1 MTRFAY
7 VVGYDISADA
17 RRTGFAEALV
27 DLGGRR
33 VQRSVFVVPLD
44 AAGLARLE
52 GVASDLI
59 DTRTDRVH
67 WYRTCGNCPGVLAAT
82 APVSLAP
89 PDGGA
94 SWIV

>member
-1 MTRFAY
+1 MSRFAY

-17 RRTGFAEALV
+17 PRVRFAEQLT

-33 VQRSVFVVPLD
+33 LQRSVFVVPLD
-44 AAGLARLE
+44 PAGLARLE

-59 DTRTDRVH
+59 DPRTDRVH

-82 APVSLAP
+82 PSVSLAS
-89 PDGGA
+89 PDQGA